1 MTEHNN
7 RSSSVVSMRDITPE
21 VAAQVVKNYLLPMFD
36 SDNKK
41 YLKKRSKSKAGE
53 RQDNNND
60 DIIEQP
66 KTIYDELKLSDKL
79 ISQIDKLKYE
89 LNTVKQQLSNS
100 NLTIE
105 DLKQKVKFETFQSWL
120 SDANNNKLIKCF
132 NHIKFKTYHYF

>member
-1 MTEHNN
+1 MTEPNN

-41 YLKKRSKSKAGE
+41 YLKKRSKSKAGD

-89 LNTVKQQLSNS
+89 LIAVKQQLSNS

-105 DLKQKVKFETFQSWL
+105 DLKQKVKF
-120 SDANNNKLIKCF
+120 
-132 NHIKFKTYHYF
+132 